1 MCFGKDTENAKF
13 YFDRKNYV
21 NCKAEK
27 YYADY
32 CHRRRSFIW
41 YHIKEMCK
49 KASQNLAALSCIKNR
64 GKNFQFHDKTSLYI
78 AFSMDALF

>member
-1 MCFGKDTENAKF
+1 MVLNADKCYYMCFGKDTENAKF

-32 CHRRRSFIW
+32 CHRRRSFI
-41 YHIKEMCK
+41 
-49 KASQNLAALSCIKNR
+49 
-64 GKNFQFHDKTSLYI
+64 
-78 AFSMDALF
+78 